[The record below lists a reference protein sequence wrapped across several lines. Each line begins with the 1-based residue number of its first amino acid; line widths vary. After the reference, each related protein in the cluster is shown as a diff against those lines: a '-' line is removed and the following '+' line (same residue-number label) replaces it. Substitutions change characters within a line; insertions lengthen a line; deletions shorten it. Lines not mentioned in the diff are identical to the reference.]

1 MKKLVIVGDDYV
13 RSEHIA
19 DAFARFRMAGY
30 EIQTYDWL
38 HGGMKVLSEINR
50 RVEIEGP
57 ESPAAPIPDEVF
69 SLVKDAH
76 ILIVEFL
83 CVPKALVDTAP
94 HLEAI
99 GTLRTGLENI
109 DVDYVLSKGIRLFN
123 TPGRL
128 AETVSDYTIGFM
140 LCEARNIARGYHAIK
155 MGDWRR
161 DYVNSAY
168 IPELKGRVVGLIGFG
183 EIGRLVAK
191 KLRGFDVQLLAY
203 DPYVNKETAEAF
215 NVRLVDLDT
224 LLKES
229 DFVSIHARATP
240 ENEHLIG
247 ARELSL
253 MKPTAFLI
261 NTARSALIDEKA
273 LYEAL
278 KSRKIGGAAI
288 DVFDQEPIGPDH
300 PLATLD
306 NCTVTPHL
314 AGTSVDAMLNCPKLL
329 AAEMWK
335 NLIEGQETR
344 FLVRKQH

>member
-1 MKKLVIVGDDYV
+1 MKKILIVGDDYV
-13 RSEHIA
+13 GSEPILQ
-19 DAFARFRMAGY
+19 AFARFRDAGY
-30 EIQTYDWL
+30 ELVAYDWL
-38 HGGMKVLSEINR
+38 HGGMEVLSEINR
-50 RVEIEGP
+50 RVELEGP
-57 ESPAAPIPDEVF
+57 ESPAAPVPEEVF
-69 SLVKDAH
+69 RLIQDAN

-83 CVPKALVDTAP
+83 CVPKALIDAAP
-94 HLEAI
+94 HLEAV

-109 DVDYVLSKGIRLFN
+109 DVDYVLSKGIRLFH

-128 AETVSDYTIGFM
+128 AEAVSDYTIGFM

-155 MGDWRR
+155 TGHWRK
-161 DYVNSAY
+161 DYANSAY
-168 IPELKGRVVGLIGFG
+168 TPELKGRVVGLIGFG

-191 KLRGFDVQLLAY
+191 KLRGFDVEIIAY
-203 DPYVNKETAEAF
+203 DPYVDPAVAEALG
-215 NVRLVDLDT
+215 VRMVDLDT

-229 DFVSIHARATP
+229 DFVSIHARATA

-261 NTARSALIDEKA
+261 NTARSSLVDEEA

-278 KSRKIGGAAI
+278 RSRQIGGAAL

-329 AAEMWK
+329 AREMWR
-335 NLIEGQETR
+335 NLIEGEETR
-344 FLVRKQH
+344 FLVRRKS